1 MFLHFRNVIPKLT
14 PPQGFGDRGWFSHPG
29 NADPNEP
36 LGLYAVQDDVEVHLR
51 SSQGILESW
60 PERWTSSWCLDPW
73 YLWLFFMP
81 HVHLTQSILTFCLVL
96 SLSLCIYI
104 SPHVFD
110 SNGWFISIHKSCL
123 WECSIHLTDICETL
137 LLMFC
142 QDMIG
147 HLFHLCIETFGL
159 PADVDSQPLD
169 VTLFR
174 TANITRWPGYK
185 RNISYKTYINHICF
199 FFN

>member
-1 MFLHFRNVIPKLT
+1 MFLHFRNVIQNWPHRKDLET
-14 PPQGFGDRGWFSHPG
+14 GDGFPTQAMQIPMSLWDYMLCKMMWKCICAAARAFWSLGQNDEQVLDVLILDIYDCFSCRMCIWHNLFSLSVWF
-29 NADPNEP
+29 
-36 LGLYAVQDDVEVHLR
+36 
-51 SSQGILESW
+51 
-60 PERWTSSWCLDPW
+60 
-73 YLWLFFMP
+73 
-81 HVHLTQSILTFCLVL
+81 